1 MDLDGEALLMQL
13 SDDIPAGL
21 KQPKLYQSH
30 HAPAVDVPFERKSLV
45 NLSVLLG
52 FVQSLRIALFELSIL
67 SPLFSVEGKN
77 DVMYSL
83 NARSKP

>member
-1 MDLDGEALLMQL
+1 M
-13 SDDIPAGL
+13 
-21 KQPKLYQSH
+21 
-30 HAPAVDVPFERKSLV
+30 

-77 DVMYSL
+77 DVMY
-83 NARSKP
+83 RV